1 MRPLATIGLV
11 TAIVA
16 GWSACRTPD
25 PLGAR
30 VRSNQQFAADG
41 GNANALGVSDILEVR
56 VYQEAELSGIY
67 RVSPEGVIDFPLC
80 GKVPVLGLTS
90 STAADAITECLRK
103 GFLRRPNVTV
113 MVKEFNSKKV
123 FVFGEV
129 AKPGSFSYEE
139 GMTIIHAVSQ
149 AGGFN
154 RTAAKNSVN
163 ITRVFEGKEL
173 KIPVK
178 VEDIVV
184 GREKNVVLVPGDIIF
199 VPESFL

>member
-1 MRPLATIGLV
+1 MLVGL
-11 TAIVA
+11 T
-16 GWSACRTPD
+16 ACRTPD
-25 PLGAR
+25 PLGFQLRPDQLVVDAGTP
-30 VRSNQQFAADG
+30 NT
-41 GNANALGVSDILEVR
+41 LGVNDIVEVR
-56 VYQEAELSGIY
+56 VYQEVDLSGVY

-80 GKVPVLGLTS
+80 GKVQVAGLTATS
-90 STAADAITECLRK
+90 AADSITECLKK
-103 GFLRRPNVTV
+103 GYLRRPNVTV

-129 AKPGSFSYEE
+129 SKPGSFSYEE

-154 RTAAKNSVN
+154 RTASKNSVN
-163 ITRVFEGKEL
+163 ITRVMEGKEV
-173 KIPVK
+173 KIPVR

-184 GREKNVVLVPGDIIF
+184 GREKNVVLQPGDIIF